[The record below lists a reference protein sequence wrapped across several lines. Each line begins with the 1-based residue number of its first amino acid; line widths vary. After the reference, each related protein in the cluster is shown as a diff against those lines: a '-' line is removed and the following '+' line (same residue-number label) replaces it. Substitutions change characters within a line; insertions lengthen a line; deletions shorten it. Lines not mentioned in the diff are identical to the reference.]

1 MCHLRDRRFARAPAM
16 RTSAMNEAMPKAP
29 ITMRVQGGSPHSPWA
44 GACNPKTPEI
54 STEPPPVAKTT
65 DAMSSFQSPAVRFG
79 ANLSA
84 YSLGL
89 PKTPSGPTRTRQCG
103 FGARERSA
111 SLLLQECPGVREP
124 PLALLHTL
132 PAASQARVAVLPVMT
147 AMSRSA
153 RIRICLHLLGAGL
166 LRAWRSSSAISAGS
180 CRCSTLLHAIRVDV
194 TRAVAPK

>member
-1 MCHLRDRRFARAPAM
+1 
-16 RTSAMNEAMPKAP
+16 MNEAMPKAP

-166 LRAWRSSSAISAGS
+166 LRGVAELLSYQCRKLPLQHVAPRNQGGCHESSSPKIDHGS
-180 CRCSTLLHAIRVDV
+180 G
-194 TRAVAPK
+194 